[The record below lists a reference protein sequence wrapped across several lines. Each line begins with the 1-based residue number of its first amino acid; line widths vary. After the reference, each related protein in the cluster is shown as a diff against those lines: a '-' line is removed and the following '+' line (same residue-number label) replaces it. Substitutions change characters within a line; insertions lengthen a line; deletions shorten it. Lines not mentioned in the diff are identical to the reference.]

1 MKLISGSIS
10 TCLPVVIRLNCDRP
24 NLCFRSAMLDLERKC
39 GELTGSIALQNARK
53 AIDIRRQL
61 PSTSDLGALAELLA
75 GFHPLSSRFQH
86 CSVPLYCQ
94 IGNKDP
100 ELCLLVRVRE
110 QGTKSTPAVRK

>member
-10 TCLPVVIRLNCDRP
+10 TRLPVVFLLNCDRP
-24 NLCFRSAMLDLERKC
+24 NLCFRSAILHLERKC

-75 GFHPLSSRFQH
+75 GLISSPL
-86 CSVPLYCQ
+86 CSFSAMQRATILP
-94 IGNKDP
+94 N
-100 ELCLLVRVRE
+100 
-110 QGTKSTPAVRK
+110 S

>member
-10 TCLPVVIRLNCDRP
+10 TCLPVVIRLNCDRS

-75 GFHPLSSRFQH
+75 GLFSSPFLSFSALQRAAIL
-86 CSVPLYCQ
+86 P
-94 IGNKDP
+94 N
-100 ELCLLVRVRE
+100 R
-110 QGTKSTPAVRK
+110 